1 MQLGGIGTGTAGLQ
15 ANSSAAT
22 LAENFDDFLTLLTT
36 QMQHQ
41 DPLSPLEANEFT
53 AQLVQFSA
61 VEQAINT
68 NNNLASLIDLQ
79 QASQVASAVDFIGT
93 RIEAFGNTNALAN
106 GLAEFSY
113 GLGANAETTQIS
125 IFDEV
130 GQVVYSTSGETAA
143 GHHTFSWNGED
154 ENGTAQPDGK
164 YSIVVTALD
173 ESGEAIGVETGVIG
187 TVTGFETTVDGS
199 VLLSLNGIGIP
210 IDDIVSVNSNTSG
223 SGGS

>member
-1 MQLGGIGTGTAGLQ
+1 MELGGIGTSTAGLQ

-68 NNNLASLIDLQ
+68 NGNLASLIALQ
-79 QASQVASAVDFIGT
+79 QAGQIASAVDFIGT
-93 RIEAFGNTNALAN
+93 KVEAFGNTNILAN

-130 GQVVYSTSGETAA
+130 GQAVFTASGEIAA
-143 GHHTFSWNGED
+143 GHHTFSWDGNDNNGI
-154 ENGTAQPDGK
+154 AQPDGK

-173 ESGEAIGVETGVIG
+173 ENGEPISTETGVIG
-187 TVTGFETTVDGS
+187 TVTGFETTTDGS
-199 VLLSLNGIGIP
+199 VLLSLNGIGVP
-210 IDDIVSVNSNTSG
+210 IGDIVSVSPDTSG